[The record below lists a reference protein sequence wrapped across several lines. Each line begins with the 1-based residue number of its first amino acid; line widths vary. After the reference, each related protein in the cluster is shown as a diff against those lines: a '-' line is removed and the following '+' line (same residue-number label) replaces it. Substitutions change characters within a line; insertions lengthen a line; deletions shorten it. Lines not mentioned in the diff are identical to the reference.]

1 MRKDGRRFCFSSSVP
16 SRVLFFYVVVA
27 VVVVVVVVVVF
38 NNWATRKES
47 LENGRRTHTQKH
59 RDPPR
64 TWEFSVLCFDET
76 GGNTNLKKKKRN
88 RTSNEKKTKIR
99 VVGNVPARPSKLFFF
114 LFCFYLETTKNMP
127 TLNAFHSSSGS
138 IFAGGATLEHDA
150 NTGLEQS
157 HDGKC
162 H

>member
-76 GGNTNLKKKKRN
+76 GGNTNLKKKKRETERQMRRKQKSESSETYRLVHRN
-88 RTSNEKKTKIR
+88 SF
-99 VVGNVPARPSKLFFF
+99 S
-114 LFCFYLETTKNMP
+114 FCFV
-127 TLNAFHSSSGS
+127 F
-138 IFAGGATLEHDA
+138 I
-150 NTGLEQS
+150 
-157 HDGKC
+157 
-162 H
+162 

>member
-1 MRKDGRRFCFSSSVP
+1 M
-16 SRVLFFYVVVA
+16 LFFYVVVA
-27 VVVVVVVVVVF
+27 VVVVVVVVVF

-76 GGNTNLKKKKRN
+76 GGNTNLKKKRETERQMRRKQKSQSSETYRLVHRN
-88 RTSNEKKTKIR
+88 SF
-99 VVGNVPARPSKLFFF
+99 S
-114 LFCFYLETTKNMP
+114 FCFVLFLETTKNMP